1 MNFEN
6 PFTSQNQFGGVVFQR
21 NSKATVPVARP
32 YGMGCEDDGL
42 HVPHQNVPMYS
53 SGSFQ
58 FDRKPT
64 NPGEWSSYG
73 WKDMSDR
80 FSMYTGR
87 KSSWNDEQY
96 FDPTRPKETALG
108 FSRDDIEY
116 AKMREKK
123 DRELLNNITD
133 SQKRMVADL
142 LSGKIFK
149 LSKLIEE
156 I

>member
-1 MNFEN
+1 MNFDN

-32 YGMGCEDDGL
+32 YGMGCQDDGL
-42 HVPHQNVPMYS
+42 HVPHQNVPMYT
-53 SGSFQ
+53 SGSHVN
-58 FDRKPT
+58 RRPT
-64 NPGEWSSYG
+64 NPNEWTSYG

-80 FSMYTGR
+80 FLGYTGR

-96 FDPTRPKETALG
+96 FDPSRPKEMSLG
-108 FSRDDIEY
+108 FSREDIEY
-116 AKMREKK
+116 AKLREKK
-123 DRELLNNITD
+123 EHEILANVTD
-133 SQKRMVADL
+133 KQKKMVDDV

-156 I
+156 T